1 MKERYN
7 IIKNL
12 YKDYL
17 IVFIKDKKNKFY
29 KESKLICKYFS
40 FYKLKNVNKIYIDV
54 LEIKNIK
61 TFENNEYNFYLSK
74 ALLMAS
80 FSDKRRK

>member
-17 IVFIKDKKNKFY
+17 IIFIKDKKNKLY

-40 FYKLKNVNKIYIDV
+40 FYKLKNVNKIYIDI

-80 FSDKRRK
+80 FSEKRKK